1 MAGIQDPRSK
11 ASLGAKRGDKSDPEP
26 LVQSWDC
33 LVRRVPNYL
42 ETLWMSQEVPGQISY
57 QDIAFRKFQTICPKL
72 GGSPKVFLTW
82 CAEVVAGFLEVLPWP
97 PLK

>member
-11 ASLGAKRGDKSDPEP
+11 ASLGAERGDKSNPEP

-42 ETLWMSQEVPGQISY
+42 ETPW
-57 QDIAFRKFQTICPKL
+57 ICPKL

-82 CAEVVAGFLEVLPWP
+82 CAEVVAGFLEVLPCP